1 MALFDITVI
10 KNDTNT
16 WFRTELHSV
25 CFISRLYTQALKYLL
40 SVQHTYILKIYLTD
54 MFYP

>member
-16 WFRTELHSV
+16 WLRTEVHNVS
-25 CFISRLYTQALKYLL
+25 FISRLYSSMAIC
-40 SVQHTYILKIYLTD
+40 SVYTGHLRKNSL
-54 MFYP
+54 